1 MEQFQQTQPTPQQ
14 RASLLGSRLQAVKG
28 MVGGDPSAFVSY
40 LAQTD
45 TGFAGF
51 LRSVQGKTP
60 QQAFAEHGL
69 DYNQFS
75 GLL

>member
-1 MEQFQQTQPTPQQ
+1 
-14 RASLLGSRLQAVKG
+14 